1 MVFWMIFGFT
11 IQHSHSHNMTR
22 YGVIQNHNHD
32 TTLFNS
38 SRNDCHGRIKNHEKQ
53 SNTMMHCISAVATAT
68 DVSQT
73 DAKSQVHD
81 LLVSYD
87 PTLREQEVEVQ
98 ERGGTT
104 DLGTDIPK
112 HLYGRYRFKDA
123 ADKPG
128 IISDL
133 ESALKNHADVNE
145 FEIAYHQCDH
155 NAAPEDRQ
163 GCNPQSEAVSSTAPA
178 DSIRLTN

>member
-1 MVFWMIFGFT
+1 
-11 IQHSHSHNMTR
+11 
-22 YGVIQNHNHD
+22 
-32 TTLFNS
+32 
-38 SRNDCHGRIKNHEKQ
+38 
-53 SNTMMHCISAVATAT
+53 MMHCISAVATAT

-87 PTLREQEVEVQ
+87 PTLREQEVEIQ

-104 DLGTDIPK
+104 DLGDDVPK
-112 HLYGRYRFKDA
+112 HLYGRYRFEDA

-133 ESALKNHADVNE
+133 ESALKNHADVE
-145 FEIAYHQCDH
+145 TFEIAYHECDH

-163 GCNPQSEAVSSTAPA
+163 GCSPQTEAVSSTPPA
-178 DSIRLTN
+178 DSIRLTNS

>member
-1 MVFWMIFGFT
+1 
-11 IQHSHSHNMTR
+11 
-22 YGVIQNHNHD
+22 
-32 TTLFNS
+32 
-38 SRNDCHGRIKNHEKQ
+38 
-53 SNTMMHCISAVATAT
+53 MMHCISAVATAT

-81 LLVSYD
+81 LLASYD

-104 DLGTDIPK
+104 DLPK

-123 ADKPG
+123 ADKPT
-128 IISDL
+128 IMSDL
-133 ESALKNHADVNE
+133 ESGLKNHADVE
-145 FEIAYHQCDH
+145 TFEIAYHQCDH

-163 GCNPQSEAVSSTAPA
+163 GCNPQTEAVSSTAPA